1 MLRSPCRRRRT
12 REDRERRRVVDRPRR
27 FLQNPRSKERP
38 VASYRRIEVKP
49 IAGALGA
56 EIAGVD
62 LGNMDD
68 EAFDEIAA
76 AWLEHLVVFFRRQ
89 TITPEQQIAFA
100 KRFGEIHHHPFMK
113 GMDEHPEILEIIKE
127 EGDTR
132 AFGEVWHT
140 DQMFNPKPAKATILY
155 AKETPDAG
163 GDTLFANMYLAYE
176 ALSDP
181 MKELLEG
188 VKTWNVGDRQTL
200 SRNGAI
206 GPPREGRYAGN
217 EKMAAKVREP
227 GDLQTE
233 CSHPLVRTHPE
244 TGRKALYISNH
255 TQTLQDF
262 RRAEA
267 RPILDFLMIHAV
279 QPEFTCRFRWEVGS
293 LAIWDNRCTQH
304 RALNDYPGKR
314 RRMHRITIA
323 GDAPF

>member
-1 MLRSPCRRRRT
+1 VT
-12 REDRERRRVVDRPRR
+12 
-27 FLQNPRSKERP
+27 
-38 VASYRRIEVKP
+38 SYRRIEVKP

-62 LGNMDD
+62 LADLDN
-68 EAFDEIAA
+68 ETFKEIEA
-76 AWLEHLVVFFRRQ
+76 AWLTHLMIFFRSQ
-89 TITPEQQIAFA
+89 ALTPEQQIAFA
-100 KRFGEIHHHPFMK
+100 RRFGEIHHHPFMK
-113 GMDEHPEILEIIKE
+113 GMDEHPDILEIIKE

-140 DQMFNPKPAKATILY
+140 DQMFNPRPAKATILY

-163 GDTLFANMYLAYE
+163 GDTLFANMYLAYD

-181 MKELLEG
+181 MKEML
-188 VKTWNVGDRQTL
+188 KDIRTWNVGDRRKL
-200 SRNGAI
+200 MRNDEMDSAGNA
-206 GPPREGRYAGN
+206 RYAGN
-217 EKMAAKVREP
+217 EKMAAKVRDP

-233 CSHPLVRTHPE
+233 SAHPIVRTHPQ

-255 TQTLQDF
+255 TQTFDGF
-262 RRAEA
+262 KRVEA
-267 RPILDFLMIHAV
+267 QPILDFLTAHAV
-279 QPEFTCRFRWEVGS
+279 QPEFTCRLRWEVGS

>member
-1 MLRSPCRRRRT
+1 MPDGRRET
-12 REDRERRRVVDRPRR
+12 
-27 FLQNPRSKERP
+27 
-38 VASYRRIEVKP
+38 VASYRRIEVRP

-56 EIAGVD
+56 EIADAD
-62 LGNMDD
+62 LGRLDD
-68 EAFDEIAA
+68 ETFKEIEA
-76 AWLEHLVVFFRRQ
+76 AWLDHLVVFFRNQ
-89 TITPEQQIAFA
+89 TLTPVEQIAFA
-100 KRFGEIHHHPFMK
+100 RRFGEIHHHPFMQ

-140 DQMFNPKPAKATILY
+140 DQMFNPRPAKATILY

-163 GDTLFANMYLAYE
+163 GDTMFTNMYLAYD
-176 ALSDP
+176 ALSDA
-181 MKELLEG
+181 MKELIEG
-188 VKTWNVGDRQTL
+188 VKTWNVGDRKKLGRT
-200 SRNGAI
+200 NEI
-206 GPPREGRYAGN
+206 GKGDHYAGN
-217 EKMAAKVREP
+217 EKMAAKLRDP
-227 GDLQTE
+227 GELQTE
-233 CSHPLVRTHPE
+233 SAHPLVRTHPQ

-255 TQTLQDF
+255 TQTLEGFQP
-262 RRAEA
+262 AEA
-267 RPILDFLMIHAV
+267 RPILDFLTQHAV